1 MNKQKRH
8 GHVLKIML
16 RLTSLGLKNCYYLNQ
31 KETIKW
37 ILFYFL
43 KVKTSVTT
51 KECII
56 FTKYPFLVVISL

>member
-37 ILFYFL
+37 ILFTFL
-43 KVKTSVTT
+43 RLKPRSQPKSVLYLQS
-51 KECII
+51 IR
-56 FTKYPFLVVISL
+56 F